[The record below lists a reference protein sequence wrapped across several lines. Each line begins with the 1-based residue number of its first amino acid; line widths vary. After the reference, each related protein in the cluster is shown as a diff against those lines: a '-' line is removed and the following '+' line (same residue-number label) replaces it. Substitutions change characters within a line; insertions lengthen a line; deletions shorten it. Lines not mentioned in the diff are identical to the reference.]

1 MTPSEQ
7 TRDAM
12 QWRWK
17 FEDWYRAMFPDA
29 SLRIDYD
36 SPSRCYYYDDEQR
49 AWEKWQANNLPV
61 EPPQPVPLAALA
73 DDMAKALA
81 EGINYQQQMGIPP
94 KWGRDVLTEM
104 RAALDRFRAAKK
116 EQA

>member
-7 TRDAM
+7 TRANAAKITREFPNDHMGTWEARPAKEKIAKAIEAM
-12 QWRWK
+12 
-17 FEDWYRAMFPDA
+17 P
-29 SLRIDYD
+29 
-36 SPSRCYYYDDEQR
+36 
-49 AWEKWQANNLPV
+49 LPA
-61 EPPQPVPLAALA
+61 ESAALAALA

-81 EGINYQQQMGIPP
+81 EGINYQQQMGILP

-116 EQA
+116 E

>member
-1 MTPSEQ
+1 MTEIVRCDKCDNGIQPDWGYCAYCGDVLLTADEKADAYCQ
-7 TRDAM
+7 TPGAM
-12 QWRWK
+12 PIPA
-17 FEDWYRAMFPDA
+17 DH
-29 SLRIDYD
+29 
-36 SPSRCYYYDDEQR
+36 
-49 AWEKWQANNLPV
+49 
-61 EPPQPVPLAALA
+61 PQLDPLAALA
-73 DDMAKALA
+73 EDMAKALA